1 MEEGNH
7 HWRLY
12 LETGHDDDDDDDDD
26 DDVRFCDSDSVEG
39 DGDDDGDDDKVLR
52 SKSLRK
58 INIAGTNLPLVWI
71 IQS

>member
-12 LETGHDDDDDDDDD
+12 LETGHDDDDDD
-26 DDVRFCDSDSVEG
+26 VCFCDSDSVED
-39 DGDDDGDDDKVLR
+39 DGDDDDDGDGDKVLR

>member
-12 LETGHDDDDDDDDD
+12 LETGRDDDDD
-26 DDVRFCDSDSVEG
+26 DDVRFCDSDSVDG
-39 DGDDDGDDDKVLR
+39 DGDDDDDGDDDKVLR

>member
-12 LETGHDDDDDDDDD
+12 LETGHDDDDDY
-26 DDVRFCDSDSVEG
+26 VRFCDSDSVDG
-39 DGDDDGDDDKVLR
+39 DGDDDDDGDDDKVLR

>member
-12 LETGHDDDDDDDDD
+12 LETSHDDD
-26 DDVRFCDSDSVEG
+26 DDVRFCGSDSVDG
-39 DGDDDGDDDKVLR
+39 DGDDDDDGDDDKVLR

>member
-12 LETGHDDDDDDDDD
+12 LETGHDDDDD
-26 DDVRFCDSDSVEG
+26 VRFCDSDSVDG
-39 DGDDDGDDDKVLR
+39 DGDDDDDGDDDKVLR